1 MEATL
6 AYCII
11 GDSCK
16 SLIRSQQNSDKPN
29 IVRLSLIQINRQLF
43 WEFICIM
50 SVYLQLFPVAELYYD
65 SRNTHFHDI
74 LVPQIQVLNI
84 SCITKAS
91 S

>member
-16 SLIRSQQNSDKPN
+16 SLIRSQQSSDKPN
-29 IVRLSLIQINRQLF
+29 TVRLSLIRMNRQLF
-43 WEFICIM
+43 WEFLYIM
-50 SVYLQLFPVAELYYD
+50 PVCLQAFQVGELCCD

-74 LVPQIQVLNI
+74 LVPRPRY
-84 SCITKAS
+84 
-91 S
+91 